1 VVSIVT
7 LLREANRLADN
18 EEIDGAIAYLT
29 EQLASRPRNVRL
41 LAKRAEVASGWGRQK
56 QAIADYE
63 PILAVEPNSWVALNN
78 LAHLLVTAEDAS
90 LRDAPRALQLA
101 TKANLL
107 FPQPYYHMLDTL
119 AATQVANGDINGA
132 IETLDQAIEVAP
144 ESALAEL
151 RELRDLYREQR
162 DTTSPK

>member
-1 VVSIVT
+1 
-7 LLREANRLADN
+7 
-18 EEIDGAIAYLT
+18 
-29 EQLASRPRNVRL
+29 
-41 LAKRAEVASGWGRQK
+41 
-56 QAIADYE
+56 
-63 PILAVEPNSWVALNN
+63 
-78 LAHLLVTAEDAS
+78 
-90 LRDAPRALQLA
+90 
-101 TKANLL
+101 
-107 FPQPYYHMLDTL
+107 MLDTL